1 MPPPQSSQSQE
12 PVTPQ
17 RIMQFAFG
25 YAAPLMLEAAVRLRV
40 FDVLDGG
47 AKTIEQVSK
56 ETGASVRGLKAI
68 MNALV
73 GLEFLTKHQDRY
85 GLAADTSVFL
95 VKGKP
100 AYYGELIRHTTTQL
114 LPNWMTLT
122 DIVTNGKPAAAVNQE
137 SSGAEFFHEFVEA
150 LFPLSYPAARMLG
163 EELKLSQ
170 TKTPS
175 TVLDLAAGS
184 GVWGIALAEL
194 SPNIK
199 VTAVDWPGV
208 LDVTRRVATRR
219 KVADRYTF
227 TAGDLQ
233 TADFG
238 SDHRVATLGHILHS
252 EGVERSRVLLRKT
265 FKALAPGGTI
275 AIAEMLVDP
284 DRMGPP
290 HALIFAV
297 NMLVNTDQGD
307 AFSFEEI
314 SVWLKEAGFIDARL
328 LQTPSASPLILAT
341 KPA

>member
-1 MPPPQSSQSQE
+1 MPVRNQPQGQQ

-17 RIMQFAFG
+17 RIMQFSFG
-25 YAAPLMLEAAVRLRV
+25 YAMPLMLEAAVRLRV

-47 AKTIEQVSK
+47 SKTIEQVSK

-73 GLEFLTKHQDRY
+73 GFEFLTKNQDRY

-100 AYYGELIRHTTTQL
+100 AYYGDLIRHTTNQL
-114 LPNWMTLT
+114 LINWMKLT
-122 DIVTNGKPAAAVNQE
+122 DVVASGKPAAAVNQE
-137 SSGAEFFHEFVEA
+137 PAGSTFFHEFVES
-150 LFPLSYPAARMLG
+150 LFPLGYPSAQMLG
-163 EELKLSQ
+163 QELKVSQ
-170 TKTPS
+170 TKTPI

-194 SPNIK
+194 SPNVK

-219 KVADRYTF
+219 NVADRYTF

-238 SDHRVATLGHILHS
+238 SNHRIATLGHILHS
-252 EGVERSRVLLRKT
+252 EGVERSRSLLKKT

-275 AIAEMLVDP
+275 AVAEMVVDQN
-284 DRMGPP
+284 RMGPP

-307 AFSFEEI
+307 TFSFEEI
-314 SVWLKEAGFIDARL
+314 SGWLKEAGFIDARL
-328 LQTPSASPLILAT
+328 LQTPSPSPLILAT